1 VPGLEEFPEDQWP
14 DNIELLYYAFHI
26 MVGLGTIF
34 ILIMTIA
41 ALLEWRGKLE
51 SSRPM
56 LWVLMLAF
64 PFPYIANTT
73 GWMTAELGRQPWLV
87 YGLMRTQDGA
97 SPLVHPG
104 SALFTLI
111 GFAGLYLVLGLLFL
125 FMIMREVGHGPADG
139 HGGGAHA

>member
-1 VPGLEEFPEDQWP
+1 
-14 DNIELLYYAFHI
+14 
-26 MVGLGTIF
+26 
-34 ILIMTIA
+34 
-41 ALLEWRGKLE
+41 
-51 SSRPM
+51 
-56 LWVLMLAF
+56 
-64 PFPYIANTT
+64 
-73 GWMTAELGRQPWLV
+73 MTAELGRQPWLV